1 MKELTA
7 HEMRRAYVRDVMG
20 RAAQEAKDQ
29 AVKFLDVM
37 DRNVTLEAQAL
48 ALRNRI
54 KELENDVYTLRKSLG
69 WLDGPAPRNSKS
81 PSSVSWAPVAPAWR
95 DGEYGALRWRTHG
108 RALAVWHHGLTRA
121 LRANLL
127 GLYLALLDWSLPK
140 ETT

>member
-7 HEMRRAYVRDVMG
+7 QEMRRAYDPYVMG

-54 KELENDVYTLRKSLG
+54 MELENGVY
-69 WLDGPAPRNSKS
+69 PA
-81 PSSVSWAPVAPAWR
+81 
-95 DGEYGALRWRTHG
+95 
-108 RALAVWHHGLTRA
+108 
-121 LRANLL
+121 
-127 GLYLALLDWSLPK
+127 
-140 ETT
+140 

>member
-1 MKELTA
+1 MKDLTA

-29 AVKFLDVM
+29 AIKFLDVM

-54 KELENDVYTLRKSLG
+54 KELENETQSLRRAVG
-69 WLDGPAPRNSKS
+69 WQAPAVPKVEQEVRAPRWLGSR
-81 PSSVSWAPVAPAWR
+81 PVWR
-95 DGEYGALRWRTHG
+95 DDEYGAVQWRASG
-108 RALAVWHHGLTRA
+108 RALACWDHRLTKAIRH
-121 LRANLL
+121 NLL

>member
-7 HEMRRAYVRDVMG
+7 QEMRRAYVRDVMG

-69 WLDGPAPRNSKS
+69 WQDGAAPNRSPKS
-81 PSSVSWAPVAPAWR
+81 VRWAPVAPAWR

-127 GLYLALLDWSLPK
+127 GVCLVLLDWSLPK